1 MMTDKTE
8 ILRKIA
14 WLPNLSAI
22 LALISCKGM
31 VLMVA
36 MFPLL
41 GFTISINP
49 HSQAV
54 IISLFSLLTLLLVFV
69 NYRNIRKIFG
79 PLILAVVGFSI
90 IVGTIYTAYV
100 ELIETIGLLA
110 LIVSALWSWRS
121 SKSEIASS
129 VIV

>member
-1 MMTDKTE
+1 MMTDKAE

-22 LALISCKGM
+22 LALISCKGT

-110 LIVSALWSWRS
+110 LIVSALWSWRN

>member
-22 LALISCKGM
+22 LALISCKGT

>member
-22 LALISCKGM
+22 LALISCKGT

-110 LIVSALWSWRS
+110 LIVSALWSWRN

>member
-22 LALISCKGM
+22 LALISCKGT

-110 LIVSALWSWRS
+110 LIVSALWSWRN

-129 VIV
+129 G